1 MSEQIRRRRLEKLS
15 GSAAPAG
22 KDNSEA
28 GGDKPPSASSTPRPT
43 ESSENTQNAP
53 PRVQIN
59 IRPAATSTEPSAE
72 TPSTEVQSDGTSAD
86 SLAKRPRPESD
97 AQSSPRPAPKKSSAL
112 TEEPI
117 EIFEDRTL
125 KSIFRIT
132 LDPNETVDSANH
144 KLFFLSNLKQ
154 DLEEANEAVRLSVSN
169 LDTAIVEA
177 ASGISHKRSILDY
190 LLPCWKRV
198 IRAIKSL
205 RSHSAAKDAVLKEA
219 KRLCMS
225 NCIFA
230 VTVPE
235 LFGWV
240 AFVSLLRL

>member
-1 MSEQIRRRRLEKLS
+1 
-15 GSAAPAG
+15 
-22 KDNSEA
+22 
-28 GGDKPPSASSTPRPT
+28 
-43 ESSENTQNAP
+43 
-53 PRVQIN
+53 
-59 IRPAATSTEPSAE
+59 
-72 TPSTEVQSDGTSAD
+72 
-86 SLAKRPRPESD
+86 
-97 AQSSPRPAPKKSSAL
+97 PRPAPKKSSAL

-235 LFGWV
+235 LFGREPNPSTDNLAPYLLFDDSEDKSICRDFLEEAV
-240 AFVSLLRL
+240 SRFDEDDTVKPLLIKAFVTISQQLSNMTMNDNYKPYI